1 MALLL
6 CGKLLLV
13 TFMVVVMGVPLVGY
27 MKRDAKWDQGKER
40 SVENWYKR
48 LH

>member
-1 MALLL
+1 MAMLI

-13 TFMVVVMGVPLVGY
+13 TFMIVVMGVPLVHY
-27 MKRDAKWDQGKER
+27 MKRDARWDHGKER
-40 SVENWYKR
+40 TPENWYKR